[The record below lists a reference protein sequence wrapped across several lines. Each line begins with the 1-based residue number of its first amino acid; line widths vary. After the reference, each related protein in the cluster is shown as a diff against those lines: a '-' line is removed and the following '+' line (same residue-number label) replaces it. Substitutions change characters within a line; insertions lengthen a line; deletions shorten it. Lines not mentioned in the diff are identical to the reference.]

1 MRRST
6 SGYAVFLGANLVSW
20 ATKWQPVVS
29 RSSAEVEYRV
39 VANGVAEA
47 S

>member
-1 MRRST
+1 M
-6 SGYAVFLGANLVSW
+6 FLVTNLVFW
-20 ATKWQPVVS
+20 AAKRQPVVS
-29 RSSAEVEYRV
+29 RSSAETEYRA

>member
-1 MRRST
+1 M
-6 SGYAVFLGANLVSW
+6 FLVTNLVFW
-20 ATKWQPVVS
+20 AAKRQHVVS
-29 RSSAEVEYRV
+29 RSSAETEYRA